1 MKWAR
6 DLVRNLALM
15 RVPMMAQE
23 LGQFAQIY
31 SYYLRVKIKY
41 TIKNPKIVKEKMAG
55 AAFDNEEL
63 NKQYLKVGVA
73 VG

>member
-6 DLVRNLALM
+6 DLVHNLELV
-15 RVPMMAQE
+15 RVPMMAQQ
-23 LGQFAQIY
+23 LGQFAQR
-31 SYYLRVKIKY
+31 YLFRVKIKY
-41 TIKNPKIVKEKMAG
+41 TIKTHKIVKEKMAK
-55 AAFDNEEL
+55 AAFDDEEL